1 MTDPARI
8 LPARI
13 LIVDDDPEILSA
25 LSRGLEQHGYATQTE
40 NRVDTALARFE
51 DTDVTAAI
59 VDVMIGEDSGFDLVR
74 AVRDAGHHTPILM
87 LSALS
92 EVDDRARGLEAG
104 ADDYVVKPFSFDEL
118 AARLKVQERRARAP
132 KPRPARLDPTEW
144 SIDTGRHKVT
154 LTQREF
160 ELLTMFAEHKGKTLS
175 RDQLF
180 DSLWADK
187 GASSGNVVDVYVGYL
202 RKKLDPMRAF
212 GFEIKTIRNRG
223 FMLDGVAPE
232 CRQATD

>member
-1 MTDPARI
+1 MTDA
-8 LPARI
+8 ARI

-25 LSRGLEQHGYATQTE
+25 LSRGLELHGYATLTE
-40 NRVDTALARFE
+40 NRVDAALARFH
-51 DTDVTAAI
+51 DAKVSAAI

-74 AVRDAGHHTPILM
+74 AVRAAGHRTPILM

-92 EVDDRARGLEAG
+92 EVDDRSRGLEVG

-118 AARLKVQERRARAP
+118 VARLKVQERRATPAA
-132 KPRPARLDPTEW
+132 PRPAQLDPGDWSIRLDQ
-144 SIDTGRHKVT
+144 HKVT

-160 ELLTMFAEHKGKTLS
+160 ELLSMFAEHQHETLS
-175 RDQLF
+175 RARIF
-180 DSLWADK
+180 DCLWAGK

-223 FMLDGVAPE
+223 FMLAGVAPVAG
-232 CRQATD
+232 QHDD

>member
-1 MTDPARI
+1 MTDT
-8 LPARI
+8 ARI

-25 LSRGLEQHGYATQTE
+25 LSRGLELHGYATLTE
-40 NRVDTALARFE
+40 NRVDSALARFE
-51 DTDVTAAI
+51 DAEVSAAI

-74 AVRDAGHHTPILM
+74 AVRTAGHRTPILM

-92 EVDDRARGLEAG
+92 EVDDRTRGLEAG

-118 AARLKVQERRARAP
+118 VARLKVQQRRATP
-132 KPRPARLDPTEW
+132 MPLRPARLDTSDW
-144 SIDTGRHKVT
+144 SIELDQRKVM

-160 ELLTMFAEHKGKTLS
+160 ELLSMFAKHRDETLS
-175 RDQLF
+175 RAQIF

-202 RKKLDPMRAF
+202 RKKLDPMRSF

-223 FMLDGVAPE
+223 FMLAGLAPVIG
-232 CRQATD
+232 QADD

>member
-1 MTDPARI
+1 MST
-8 LPARI
+8 PARI

-25 LSRGLEQHGYATQTE
+25 LSRGLELHGYATLAE
-40 NRVDTALARFE
+40 NRVDTALARFGDSE
-51 DTDVTAAI
+51 VAAAI

-74 AVRDAGHHTPILM
+74 AVREAGHRTPILM

-92 EVDDRARGLEAG
+92 EVEDRTRGLEVG

-118 AARLKVQERRARAP
+118 VARLKVQERRATPAI
-132 KPRPARLDPTEW
+132 PRPARLDPTEW
-144 SIDTGRHKVT
+144 SIDSGRHKVT

-160 ELLTMFAEHKGKTLS
+160 ELLMMFAEHKGETLS

-180 DSLWADK
+180 ERLWADK

-232 CRQATD
+232 SRQDAD